1 MPWKR
6 LRGGKMKVGDLVRYY
21 NPSHNR
27 QSKGLVGLVV
37 GHDDTVSLSFGDKDT
52 AMLRVLFRGFT
63 LTRWVYTTDCELY
76 SES

>member
-1 MPWKR
+1 
-6 LRGGKMKVGDLVRYY
+6 MKVGDLIRYY
-21 NPSHNR
+21 NPTHNR

-37 GHDDTVSLSFGDKDT
+37 GHDDKVFFSQGDKDT

-63 LTRWVYTTDCELY
+63 LTRWVYSSDCELY